1 MKVAQQDLGAQKAGV
16 IDFVWDGNNA
26 DGTRVGNGTYQFS
39 VQATQ
44 GASKVTATA
53 LEIGTVSALVR
64 GQNGFQLEIP
74 GTGLV
79 DFSSVEQIY

>member
-1 MKVAQQDLGAQKAGV
+1 
-16 IDFVWDGNNA
+16 
-26 DGTRVGNGTYQFS
+26 
-39 VQATQ
+39 
-44 GASKVTATA
+44 VTATA

-79 DFSSVEQIY
+79 DFSAVEQIF